1 MKVILN
7 SDIENLGNIGDIIDV
22 KSGYAR
28 NYLFPKKLVLCLNK
42 HNLDIAKIKKSK
54 IQKKLELEK
63 MSAMEQKQKLEE
75 IKLTFEKKAGEKGI
89 LFGSVGVSDIEKK
102 LKEIGIDVDRKRYHM
117 EEPIKKIGN
126 YTCKL
131 RLFEGVEAELKIEV
145 KTEGEEEL
153 DKK

>member
-7 SDIENLGNIGDIIDV
+7 SDIEHLGNVGDIIEV

-28 NYLFPKKLVLCLNK
+28 NYLFPKKLALCLNK

-75 IKLTFEKKAGEKGI
+75 IKLTFENKAGEKGI

-102 LKEIGIDVDRKRYHM
+102 LKEMGIDVDRKRYHM

-145 KTEGEEEL
+145 KAEGEEES

>member
-7 SDIENLGNIGDIIDV
+7 SDIEHLGNVGDIIEV

-28 NYLFPKKLVLCLNK
+28 NYLFPKKLALCLSK
-42 HNLDIAKIKKSK
+42 HNLDITKIKKSK

-63 MSAMEQKQKLEE
+63 MSAIEQKQKLEE
-75 IKLTFEKKAGEKGI
+75 IKLTFEKKSGEKGI

-102 LKEIGIDVDRKRYHM
+102 LKDIGIDVDRKRYHM
-117 EEPIKKIGN
+117 EEPIKKVGN

-131 RLFEGVEAELKIEV
+131 RLFDGIEAELKIEV
-145 KTEGEEEL
+145 KAEGEEEL